1 MDKSWNQLTDR
12 CSLFFDAP
20 DGLYR
25 ELLKEAEQELS
36 NKCSLFTSHHTYQ
49 FVSTEHSNAL
59 KLPNDYKAMIGVW
72 VDGNLIKY
80 VEKTQWDFT
89 KGTYTEYPVM
99 TVGTGTPE
107 FYDLTNGFLVLN
119 KTPSA
124 TTTVDIYYK
133 ADLST
138 SLTGIDY
145 TVLGLEKPILMIPQA
160 DGKVYLN
167 TDLGSELNGA
177 GVHFED
183 DGTDNS
189 LSNIEF
195 GTTLA
200 SRPTPS
206 QLADFNNQ
214 YVNNFFGS
222 SVNQSWGSYTDPDGE
237 WSTHERTDNHI
248 QQGWIKSYQKF
259 GPVIDGDYHLAL
271 CDYALY
277 VASAKTKPDLSMKH
291 EQIWEKRI
299 SETLNDN
306 LDKELPVSMK
316 EEI

>member
-145 TVLGLEKPILMIPQA
+145 TVLGLE
-160 DGKVYLN
+160 
-167 TDLGSELNGA
+167 
-177 GVHFED
+177 
-183 DGTDNS
+183 
-189 LSNIEF
+189 
-195 GTTLA
+195 
-200 SRPTPS
+200 
-206 QLADFNNQ
+206 NQ
-214 YVNNFFGS
+214 F
-222 SVNQSWGSYTDPDGE
+222 
-237 WSTHERTDNHI
+237 
-248 QQGWIKSYQKF
+248 
-259 GPVIDGDYHLAL
+259 
-271 CDYALY
+271 
-277 VASAKTKPDLSMKH
+277 
-291 EQIWEKRI
+291 
-299 SETLNDN
+299 
-306 LDKELPVSMK
+306 
-316 EEI
+316 